1 MMTDTAAQQQTDIN
15 GQILVT
21 YSEREALIQK
31 LTTKWTL
38 DLSKRIEMLSY
49 TKSNGVKSIYFKLV
63 QSYYQQVQN
72 AYQNRNQ
79 QQQQQQ
85 QQTSS
90 QASNNNGEYLN
101 QQLNLSQQP
110 SVPMLVQTQHPLN
123 TTLNQQ
129 IHCPSTQQLLQF
141 RMTNPQ
147 TSVINTQPSVLNHG
161 VRLREPQKFN
171 SSSLNAV
178 PCALSSSSSS
188 SSPLASS
195 SSSSSSSS
203 AAAAAAAALN
213 LTSTPLTV
221 QTMDLSQNFTAQQP
235 MNNTSLNDYLSQ
247 PSILQSRYLTQ
258 QAINSR
264 VRPTMNLSGNF
275 SQSSIANN
283 ANDILH
289 QFVVGNPSANSM
301 AASSSSS
308 SSSLTT
314 STMIT
319 PMTNTPSTGDR
330 LLQQI
335 LLSNNDGI
343 SNKIPI
349 QSRQPSLQQ
358 STPSIMSQ
366 PIRPVN
372 TTTNSN
378 ITSSINPA
386 RSSLIAQQLSTA
398 QSATLMSTIVQTSNI
413 QVPPSNNVTFQRS
426 PLNNNN
432 SPFSVNIQTIP
443 SQSSSSSSTTT
454 TTTTTTNNSASSVNN
469 YSSPINRSLPISG
482 SGAIS
487 NPDEEIINLIKYLK
501 ENLSKLQAI
510 CLKYTNEGQPDKARN
525 AQAIHQQMVQFI
537 NNPTYESLSNA
548 KHIRDNLERASSRPQ
563 QSNVSLTTAP
573 MPNNPTGPQVNNF
586 HQFEKA
592 INEYISRD
600 PKERLFLNKL
610 FVEPLNNVIDGFP
623 HKKMRLD
630 NETNL
635 NKVRTTENFSP
646 LNQSSLLFRLNDE
659 LVLLPTNIF
668 LIEYLPLSHTIVNNE
683 VNDEYLSKNGI
694 VLRCKLSELPYP
706 LVPPLRLRI
715 STRYPQEQPEI
726 LSLSQTMPPKLEFTD
741 DHPFFQRIS
750 ALFVSYLFKLPSRHT
765 VTDILNIWRQ
775 SVKAAM

>member
-31 LTTKWTL
+31 LAAKWTL
-38 DLSKRIEMLSY
+38 DLSKRIEMLAY

-123 TTLNQQ
+123 TTPNQQ
-129 IHCPSTQQLLQF
+129 IRCPSTQQLLQF
-141 RMTNPQ
+141 RMKNPQ
-147 TSVINTQPSVLNHG
+147 TGVINTQPSVLNHD
-161 VRLREPQKFN
+161 VRLHEPQKFN
-171 SSSLNAV
+171 SLSLNAV
-178 PCALSSSSSS
+178 PCTLSSSSSLS
-188 SSPLASS
+188 STTT
-195 SSSSSSSS
+195 

-213 LTSTPLTV
+213 SISTPSTV
-221 QTMDLSQNFTAQQP
+221 QTMDLSQNFTVQQP

-258 QAINSR
+258 QAMNSR
-264 VRPTMNLSGNF
+264 VRPTMHSIGNF
-275 SQSSIANN
+275 SQSSTSNN

-289 QFVVGNPSANSM
+289 QFVVGNPPTNSM
-301 AASSSSS
+301 ASSSSS
-308 SSSLTT
+308 LSLTPALTT

-349 QSRQPSLQQ
+349 QNRQPSFQQ
-358 STPSIMSQ
+358 SRPSIMSQ
-366 PIRPVN
+366 PIRSVN

-386 RSSLIAQQLSTA
+386 RSSLISQQLSTA
-398 QSATLMSTIVQTSNI
+398 PSATPMPTIVQTSNI
-413 QVPPSNNVTFQRS
+413 QVPPPNNIIFQRS

-432 SPFSVNIQTIP
+432 STFSVNIQTIP
-443 SQSSSSSSTTT
+443 SQSSSSSS

-487 NPDEEIINLIKYLK
+487 NPDEETINLIKYLK

-510 CLKYTNEGQPDKARN
+510 CLKYANEGQLDKSRN

-548 KHIRDNLERASSRPQ
+548 KHIRDNLERASSRSQ

-573 MPNNPTGPQVNNF
+573 IPNNPTASQVNNF

-610 FVEPLNNVIDGFP
+610 FVEPLNNVVDGFP
-623 HKKMRLD
+623 HKKIRLD

-635 NKVRTTENFSP
+635 NKVRTTENFSS
-646 LNQSSLLFRLNDE
+646 LNQSSLLFHLNDE
-659 LVLLPTNIF
+659 LVLLPANIF

-683 VNDEYLSKNGI
+683 FNDEYLSKNGI

-741 DHPFFQRIS
+741 DHPFFQQIS
-750 ALFVSYLFKLPSRHT
+750 ALFVSYLFKLPPRHT